1 MRFIKLF
8 VVCIAVALVGCAAS
22 GVKQKDMASSIP
34 TVSADSGRIFFF
46 RSSGF
51 AGGAV
56 QPSIKLDGVIVGDS
70 KPGGFFYVDTA
81 PGKHEVSTSTEAEN
95 KLTFVLE
102 KGEVKYVKTSV
113 SMGLFV
119 GRVVPTLVSNADA
132 MAELP
137 ELSYTGGPAAKK

>member
-8 VVCIAVALVGCAAS
+8 VVCSAIVLAGCAAS
-22 GVKQKDMASSIP
+22 GVKQKEMASSIP
-34 TVSADSGRIFFF
+34 AVSADSGRIFFY

-56 QPSIKLDGVIVGDS
+56 QPSIRLNGTVVGES

-81 PGKHEVSTSTEAEN
+81 PGKYEVSTTTEVEN
-95 KLTFVLE
+95 NLTFVLE
-102 KGEVKYVKTSV
+102 KGEIKYVKTSV
-113 SMGLFV
+113 KMGLFV
-119 GRVVPTLVSNADA
+119 GRVVPTLVSNTDA

-137 ELSYTGGPAAKK
+137 DLSYTGSPAPKK